1 MSRDIR
7 VFKFGGASV
16 KDADAVV
23 NVAEI
28 IRRHMDTDLII
39 VVSAMGKTTNKLE
52 DIFNAFVK
60 KDKSAFDQ
68 KTQALKQFH
77 FDIVENLFGN
87 TPNRELQ
94 QCIEEYFDEI
104 NDFYEQ
110 KSDEVS
116 HLYDQLIPY
125 GEILST
131 KIIHY
136 YLLKSNINSTWL
148 DARKC
153 IKTDT
158 NHQNANVNWP
168 LTTEYII
175 KDVTPL
181 LKKNQVVISQGF
193 IGSAENNSTTT
204 LGREGS
210 DYSAGIFAYAVQANE
225 VIIWKDVPGMLN
237 ADPKYFENTVKL
249 EQISFKEAIELSY
262 YGASVIHPKTIKP
275 LQNKNIPLYVKSFIQ
290 PESKGTIIQK
300 RTENDDAIPSFIFK
314 KNQVLFSIMPKDFSF
329 LIEENLSDIFLKL
342 SKTKAHI
349 NIMQNSA
356 LSFSFLMDNKSDIVE
371 KIKSSLENDYIV
383 KYNTNLEL
391 VTIRHYDQKTI
402 DFVTRAKEILLEQ
415 KTRSTARFVL
425 GNTETARNTIKEV

>member
-28 IRRHMDTDLII
+28 IRQHMDTDLII

-52 DIFNAFVK
+52 DIFNAFIK

-77 FDIVENLFGN
+77 LDIVQNLFESS
-87 TPNRELQ
+87 PNRELQ
-94 QCIEEYFDEI
+94 QCIEKYFDEI

-116 HLYDQLIPY
+116 HLYDQIIPY

-136 YLLKSNINSTWL
+136 YLLNSKINSHWL

-158 NHQNANVNWP
+158 NYQNANVNWA
-168 LTTEYII
+168 LTTEHIHNH
-175 KDVTPL
+175 VTPL
-181 LKKNQVVISQGF
+181 LKKNQVVVSQGF
-193 IGSAENNSTTT
+193 IGSTENNSTTT

-210 DYSAGIFAYAVQANE
+210 DYSAGIFAYAVHAKE

-237 ADPKYFENTVKL
+237 ADPKYFEDTVKL

-275 LQNKNIPLYVKSFIQ
+275 LQNKNIPLYVKSFIH
-290 PESKGTIIQK
+290 PKNKGTIIQK

-342 SKTKAHI
+342 SKTNAHI

-371 KIKSSLENDYIV
+371 KIKSALENDYIV

-402 DFVTRAKEILLEQ
+402 EFVTHEKEILLEQ

-425 GNTETARNTIKEV
+425 GNTETAGNTIKEV

>member
-16 KDADAVV
+16 KDAHAVV

-28 IRRHMDTDLII
+28 IRQHMDTDLII

-52 DIFNAFVK
+52 DIFNAFIK

-77 FDIVENLFGN
+77 LDIVQNLFESS
-87 TPNRELQ
+87 PNRELQ
-94 QCIEEYFDEI
+94 QCIEKYFDEI

-116 HLYDQLIPY
+116 HLYDQIIPY

-136 YLLKSNINSTWL
+136 YLLNSKINSHWL

-158 NHQNANVNWP
+158 NYQNANVNWA
-168 LTTEYII
+168 LTTEHIHNH
-175 KDVTPL
+175 VTPL
-181 LKKNQVVISQGF
+181 LKKNQVVVSQGF
-193 IGSAENNSTTT
+193 IGSTENNSTTT

-210 DYSAGIFAYAVQANE
+210 DYSAGIFAYAVHAKE

-237 ADPKYFENTVKL
+237 ADPKYFEDTVKL

-275 LQNKNIPLYVKSFIQ
+275 LQNKNIPLYVKSFIH
-290 PESKGTIIQK
+290 PENKGTIIQK
-300 RTENDDAIPSFIFK
+300 RIENDDAIPSFIFK

-342 SKTKAHI
+342 SKINGHI

-356 LSFSFLMDNKSDIVE
+356 LSFSFLMDNKFDIVE

-402 DFVTRAKEILLEQ
+402 EFVTHEKEILLEQ

-425 GNTETARNTIKEV
+425 GNTETAGNTIKEV

>member
-28 IRRHMDTDLII
+28 IRQHMDTNLII

-52 DIFNAFVK
+52 DIFNAFVT

-77 FDIVENLFGN
+77 IDIVENLFGN
-87 TPNRELQ
+87 APNRKLQ

-110 KSDEVS
+110 RSDEVS
-116 HLYDQLIPY
+116 HLYDKLIPY

-131 KIIHY
+131 KIIHF
-136 YLLKSNINSTWL
+136 YLLNSNINSHWL

-158 NHQNANVNWP
+158 NYQKANVNWP
-168 LTTEYII
+168 LTTERINN
-175 KDVTPL
+175 DLTPL
-181 LKKNQVVISQGF
+181 LKENQVVVSQGF

-210 DYSAGIFAYAVQANE
+210 DYSAGIFAYAVHAKE

-237 ADPKYFENTVKL
+237 ADPKYFEDTVKL

-275 LQNKNIPLYVKSFIQ
+275 LQNKNIPLYVKSFIH
-290 PESKGTIIQK
+290 PKNKGTIIQK

-342 SKTKAHI
+342 SKINAHI

-356 LSFSFLMDNKSDIVE
+356 LSFSFLMDNKLDI
-371 KIKSSLENDYIV
+371 IKGIQSALENDYIV

-391 VTIRHYDQKTI
+391 VTIRHYDQQTI
-402 DFVTRAKEILLEQ
+402 DFVTREKEILLEQ
-415 KTRSTARFVL
+415 KTRTTARFVL
-425 GNTETARNTIKEV
+425 GNSEAGRNTIKEV